1 VLGCRYVQLCA
12 EDYLWW
18 WRSFHRGGA
27 IACYLLVY
35 AFVFLYISLPSRR
48 GLSIIHYL
56 SYMTGV
62 VLAVHLCMGTVGF
75 LSSALFVYSIFS
87 VVKSDCTPDPIAELP
102 TVPVPDSPQPLTK
115 QAPEE

>member
-1 VLGCRYVQLCA
+1 LTVLGCRYVQLCA

-35 AFVFLYISLPSRR
+35 AFVFLYNSLPSMH
-48 GLSIIHYL
+48 GLSIILYL
-56 SYMTGV
+56 SYMTVV

-87 VVKSDCTPDPIAELP
+87 AVKSD
-102 TVPVPDSPQPLTK
+102 
-115 QAPEE
+115 